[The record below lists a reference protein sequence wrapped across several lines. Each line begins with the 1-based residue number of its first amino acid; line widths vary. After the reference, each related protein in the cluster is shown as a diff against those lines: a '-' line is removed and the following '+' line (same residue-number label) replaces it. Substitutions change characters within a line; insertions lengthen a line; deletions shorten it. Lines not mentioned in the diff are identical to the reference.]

1 MNWLMIWCLK
11 SLILKNF
18 KKIILFNFSCAAR
31 SLFALSVM
39 MAPLGQAIAQVVNSI
54 GEENMKVPQGLKPQE
69 KKAESPNIADLDTE
83 TPYFQYLDSAQN
95 YIYSHDWP
103 VAEQWLLKAFMAEP
117 DNPSN
122 SMVLSNIAT
131 LQRYQGKLADAVKNY
146 SLALD
151 MTPHAVTLLL
161 NRAALYV
168 EMDSV
173 QRAIDDYERVCEL
186 DMYDTE
192 ARYSLGVLAMERGDT
207 KRAED
212 LFNEIKRINPDSGLY
227 HEGMGLLHKRN
238 GNHSRAAELFTQVIK
253 VQPSA
258 QLLGHRADCY
268 LAMKRLNDAEDDI
281 RTALEMTPDDPYLYL
296 LRAKLNKLRFQ
307 RDDMTRD
314 IDTAVSLGLPRAYIN
329 QALNE

>member
-1 MNWLMIWCLK
+1 MKYNIIIFVLVICL
-11 SLILKNF
+11 S
-18 KKIILFNFSCAAR
+18 SAWQQ
-31 SLFALSVM
+31 
-39 MAPLGQAIAQVVNSI
+39 GGAQVINSI
-54 GEENMKVPQGLKPQE
+54 GDENMKVEQGLKPQP
-69 KKAESPNIADLDTE
+69 KKADNPYIADLDTE
-83 TPYFQYLDSAQN
+83 TPYFQYVDSAQT

-103 VAEQWLLKAFMAEP
+103 IAEQWLLKAFKADP

-122 SMVLSNIAT
+122 SMILSNIAT

-192 ARYSLGVLAMERGDT
+192 ARYSLGVLALEQGDT

-212 LFNEIKRINPDSGLY
+212 LFNEIKRINPNSGLY
-227 HEGMGLLHKRN
+227 HEGMGLLQKKA
-238 GNHSRAAELFTQVIK
+238 GNHSRAAELFSQVIK
-253 VQPSA
+253 VHPSA

-281 RTALEMTPDDPYLYL
+281 RTALEMTPDDPYLYV

-307 RDDMTRD
+307 RDDMNRD
-314 IDTAVSLGLPRAYIN
+314 IDTAVSLGLPRDYIN
-329 QALNE
+329 QALN

>member
-1 MNWLMIWCLK
+1 MARMK
-11 SLILKNF
+11 
-18 KKIILFNFSCAAR
+18 KKISRLLLAVLVM
-31 SLFALSVM
+31 SLAWQQ
-39 MAPLGQAIAQVVNSI
+39 GRAQVINSI
-54 GEENMKVPQGLKPQE
+54 GEENMKVPKGLKPQE
-69 KKAESPNIADLDTE
+69 KKAESPYLADIDTE
-83 TPYFQYLDSAQN
+83 SPYFQYIDSAQT

-103 VAEQWLLKAFMAEP
+103 KAEQWLTKAFLIDP
-117 DNPSN
+117 DNPGN

-131 LQRYQGKLADAVKNY
+131 LQRYQGRLAEAVKNY

-173 QRAIDDYERVCEL
+173 QRAIDDFERVCEL

-192 ARYSLGVLAMERGDT
+192 ARYSLGVLAMERGDN

-212 LFNEIKRINPDSGLY
+212 LFNEIKRINPNSGLY

-238 GNHSRAAELFTQVIK
+238 GNFSRAAELFSQVIK
-253 VQPSA
+253 AQPSA
-258 QLLGHRADCY
+258 QLLGNRADCY

-281 RTALEMTPDDPYLYL
+281 RTALEMTPDDPYLYV

-307 RDDMTRD
+307 REDMARD
-314 IDTAVSLGLPRAYIN
+314 IDTAVSLGLSRDYIN
-329 QALNE
+329 QALN

>member
-1 MNWLMIWCLK
+1 MLVVLV
-11 SLILKNF
+11 
-18 KKIILFNFSCAAR
+18 
-31 SLFALSVM
+31 LSWSWQQ
-39 MAPLGQAIAQVVNSI
+39 GGAQVINSI
-54 GEENMKVPQGLKPQE
+54 GEENMKVEQGLKPQQ
-69 KKAESPNIADLDTE
+69 KKAESPYLADIDSE
-83 TPYFQYLDSAQN
+83 SPYFQYVDSAQN

-103 VAEQWLLKAFMAEP
+103 VAEQWLMKAFMTDP
-117 DNPSN
+117 DNPGN

-131 LQRYQGKLADAVKNY
+131 LQRYQGKLAEAVKNY

-173 QRAIDDYERVCEL
+173 QRAIDDYKRVCEL

-192 ARYSLGVLAMERGDT
+192 ARYSLGVLAMERGET

-212 LFNEIKRINPDSGLY
+212 LFNEIKRINPNSGLY
-227 HEGMGLLHKRN
+227 YEGMGLLNKRN
-238 GNHSRAAELFTQVIK
+238 GNFSRAAELFTQVIK
-253 VQPSA
+253 VQPRP

-268 LAMKRLNDAEDDI
+268 LTMKRLNDAEADI
-281 RTALEMTPDDPYLYL
+281 RTALEMTPDDPYLYV

-307 RDDMTRD
+307 RDDMNRD
-314 IDTAVSLGLPRAYIN
+314 IDTAVTLGLPRPYITTT
-329 QALNE
+329 LNE

>member
-1 MNWLMIWCLK
+1 MKISRLLLAVLVM
-11 SLILKNF
+11 SL
-18 KKIILFNFSCAAR
+18 AWQQ
-31 SLFALSVM
+31 
-39 MAPLGQAIAQVVNSI
+39 GGAQVINSI
-54 GEENMKVPQGLKPQE
+54 GEENMKVPKGLKPQE
-69 KKAESPNIADLDTE
+69 KKAESPYLADIDTE
-83 TPYFQYLDSAQN
+83 SPYFQYIDSAQT

-103 VAEQWLLKAFMAEP
+103 KAEQWLTKAFLIDP
-117 DNPSN
+117 DNPGN

-131 LQRYQGKLADAVKNY
+131 LQRYQGRLAEAVKNY

-173 QRAIDDYERVCEL
+173 QRAIDDFERVCEL

-192 ARYSLGVLAMERGDT
+192 ARYSLGVLAMERGDS

-212 LFNEIKRINPDSGLY
+212 LFNEIKRINPNSGLY

-238 GNHSRAAELFTQVIK
+238 GNFSRAAELFSQVIK

-258 QLLGHRADCY
+258 QLLGNRADCY

-281 RTALEMTPDDPYLYL
+281 RTALEMTPDDPYLYV

-307 RDDMTRD
+307 REDMARD
-314 IDTAVSLGLPRAYIN
+314 IDTAVSLGLSRDYIN
-329 QALNE
+329 QALN

>member
-1 MNWLMIWCLK
+1 MKISRLLLAVLVM
-11 SLILKNF
+11 SL
-18 KKIILFNFSCAAR
+18 AWQQ
-31 SLFALSVM
+31 
-39 MAPLGQAIAQVVNSI
+39 GGAQVINSI
-54 GEENMKVPQGLKPQE
+54 GEENMKVPKGLKPQE
-69 KKAESPNIADLDTE
+69 KKTESPYLADIDTE
-83 TPYFQYLDSAQN
+83 SPYFQYIDSAQT

-103 VAEQWLLKAFMAEP
+103 KAEQWLTKAFLIDP
-117 DNPSN
+117 DNPGN

-131 LQRYQGKLADAVKNY
+131 LQRYQGRLAEAVKNY

-173 QRAIDDYERVCEL
+173 QRAIDDFERVCEL

-192 ARYSLGVLAMERGDT
+192 ARYSLGVLAMERGDN

-212 LFNEIKRINPDSGLY
+212 LFNEIKRINPNSGLY

-238 GNHSRAAELFTQVIK
+238 GNFSRAAELFTQVINA
-253 VQPSA
+253 QPSA
-258 QLLGHRADCY
+258 QLLGNRADCY

-281 RTALEMTPDDPYLYL
+281 RTALEMTPDDPYLYV

-307 RDDMTRD
+307 REDMARD
-314 IDTAVSLGLPRAYIN
+314 IDTAVSLGLSRDYIN
-329 QALNE
+329 QALN

>member
-1 MNWLMIWCLK
+1 MV
-11 SLILKNF
+11 LKNHNM
-18 KKIILFNFSCAAR
+18 FNFPCIAR
-31 SLFALSVM
+31 LTVAFVM
-39 MAPLGQAIAQVVNSI
+39 LAMAGQAGGQVINSI
-54 GEENMKVPQGLKPQE
+54 GDENLKVPQGMKPQE
-69 KKAESPNIADLDTE
+69 KTEKPVLVDIDTE
-83 TPYFQYLDSAQN
+83 TPYFQYIDSAQT

-103 VAEQWLLKAFMAEP
+103 MAEQWLFKAIRQDP
-117 DNPSN
+117 DNPNN
-122 SMVLSNIAT
+122 SLLLSNIAT

-151 MTPHAVTLLL
+151 LTPHAVTLLL
-161 NRAALYV
+161 NRAALCV

-186 DMYDTE
+186 DIYNTE

-212 LFNEIKRINPDSGLY
+212 LFNEIKRINPNSGLY

-238 GNHSRAAELFTQVIK
+238 GNHARAAELFTQVIK

-268 LAMKRLNDAEDDI
+268 LAIKRLNDAEADI
-281 RTALEMTPDDPYLYL
+281 RAALEMDPDDPYLYL

-307 RDDMTRD
+307 REDMNRD
-314 IDTAVSLGLPRAYIN
+314 IDTAVSLGLSRDYIN

>member
-1 MNWLMIWCLK
+1 M
-11 SLILKNF
+11 
-18 KKIILFNFSCAAR
+18 KISRLLFVV
-31 SLFALSVM
+31 LVLSWSWQQ
-39 MAPLGQAIAQVVNSI
+39 GGAQVINSI
-54 GEENMKVPQGLKPQE
+54 GEENMKVEQGLKPQQ
-69 KKAESPNIADLDTE
+69 KKAENPYLADIDSE
-83 TPYFQYLDSAQN
+83 SPYFQYVDSAQN

-103 VAEQWLLKAFMAEP
+103 KAEQWLMKAFMADP
-117 DNPSN
+117 DNPGN
-122 SMVLSNIAT
+122 SMILSNIAT
-131 LQRYQGKLADAVKNY
+131 LQRYQGKLAEAVKNY

-192 ARYSLGVLAMERGDT
+192 ARYSLGVLSMERGDT

-212 LFNEIKRINPDSGLY
+212 LFNEIKRINPNSGLY
-227 HEGMGLLHKRN
+227 YEGMGLLNKRN
-238 GNHSRAAELFTQVIK
+238 GNFSRAAELFTQVIK
-253 VQPSA
+253 VQPSP

-268 LAMKRLNDAEDDI
+268 LTMKRLNDAEADI
-281 RTALEMTPDDPYLYL
+281 RTALEMTPDDPYLYV

-307 RDDMTRD
+307 RDDMNRD
-314 IDTAVSLGLPRAYIN
+314 IDTAVSLGLNRDSILRT
-329 QALNE
+329 LNE

>member
-1 MNWLMIWCLK
+1 M
-11 SLILKNF
+11 SL
-18 KKIILFNFSCAAR
+18 AWQQ
-31 SLFALSVM
+31 
-39 MAPLGQAIAQVVNSI
+39 GGAQVINSI
-54 GEENMKVPQGLKPQE
+54 GEENMKVPKGLKPQE
-69 KKAESPNIADLDTE
+69 KKTESPYLADIDTE
-83 TPYFQYLDSAQN
+83 SPYFQYIDSAQT

-103 VAEQWLLKAFMAEP
+103 KAEQWLTKAFLIDP
-117 DNPSN
+117 DNPGN

-131 LQRYQGKLADAVKNY
+131 LQRYQGRLADAVKNY

-173 QRAIDDYERVCEL
+173 QRAIDDFERVCEL

-192 ARYSLGVLAMERGDT
+192 ARYSLGVLAMERGDN

-212 LFNEIKRINPDSGLY
+212 LFNEIKRINPNSGLY

-238 GNHSRAAELFTQVIK
+238 GNFSRAAELFTQVIK

-258 QLLGHRADCY
+258 QLLGNRADCY

-281 RTALEMTPDDPYLYL
+281 RTALEMTPDDPYLYV

-307 RDDMTRD
+307 REDMARD
-314 IDTAVSLGLPRAYIN
+314 IDTAVSLGLSRDYIN
-329 QALNE
+329 QALN

>member
-1 MNWLMIWCLK
+1 MVMSWREIRHWVLAVAALTVWLQ
-11 SLILKNF
+11 
-18 KKIILFNFSCAAR
+18 
-31 SLFALSVM
+31 
-39 MAPLGQAIAQVVNSI
+39 GGAQVVNSI
-54 GEENMKVPQGLKPQE
+54 GEENMKVEQGLKPQE
-69 KKAESPNIADLDTE
+69 KKAESPYIADIDTE
-83 TPYFQYLDSAQN
+83 TPYFQYIDSAQN

-103 VAEQWLLKAFMAEP
+103 IAEQWLLKAFKTDP

-122 SMVLSNIAT
+122 SLILSNIAT
-131 LQRYQGKLADAVKNY
+131 LQRYQGKLSEAVKNY

-192 ARYSLGVLAMERGDT
+192 ARYSLGVLAMERGDN
-207 KRAED
+207 KQAED
-212 LFNEIKRINPDSGLY
+212 LFNEIKRINPNSGLY
-227 HEGMGLLHKRN
+227 QEGMALLHKRN
-238 GNHSRAAELFTQVIK
+238 GNHARAAELFTQVIK

-258 QLLGHRADCY
+258 QLLANRADCY
-268 LAMKRLNDAEDDI
+268 LAMKRLNDAEADI
-281 RTALEMTPDDPYLYL
+281 RTALEMTPDDPYLYV

-314 IDTAVSLGLPRAYIN
+314 IDTAASLGLSRDYIKA
-329 QALNE
+329 QLGE

>member
-1 MNWLMIWCLK
+1 MV
-11 SLILKNF
+11 LKNHN
-18 KKIILFNFSCAAR
+18 LFNFPCIAR
-31 SLFALSVM
+31 LTVAFVM
-39 MAPLGQAIAQVVNSI
+39 LAMAGQAGGQVINSI
-54 GEENMKVPQGLKPQE
+54 GDENLKVPQGMKPQE
-69 KKAESPNIADLDTE
+69 KTEKPVLVDIDTE
-83 TPYFQYLDSAQN
+83 TPYFQYIDSAQT

-103 VAEQWLLKAFMAEP
+103 MAEQWLFKAIRQDP
-117 DNPSN
+117 DNPNN
-122 SMVLSNIAT
+122 SLLLSNIAT

-161 NRAALYV
+161 NRAALCV

-186 DMYDTE
+186 DIYNTE

-212 LFNEIKRINPDSGLY
+212 LFNEIKRINPNSGLY

-238 GNHSRAAELFTQVIK
+238 GNHARAAELFTQVIK

-268 LAMKRLNDAEDDI
+268 LAIKRLNDAEADI
-281 RTALEMTPDDPYLYL
+281 RAALEMDPDDPYLYL

-307 RDDMTRD
+307 RDDMNRD
-314 IDTAVSLGLPRAYIN
+314 IDTAVSLGLSRDYIN
-329 QALNE
+329 QALNEEK

>member
-1 MNWLMIWCLK
+1 MKMRSVLRLCVVLVALLLWLQGG
-11 SLILKNF
+11 
-18 KKIILFNFSCAAR
+18 
-31 SLFALSVM
+31 
-39 MAPLGQAIAQVVNSI
+39 GQVINSI
-54 GEENMKVPQGLKPQE
+54 GDENMKVPQGLKPQE
-69 KKAESPNIADLDTE
+69 KKAESPYIADLDTE
-83 TPYFQYLDSAQN
+83 TPYFQYIDSAQT

-103 VAEQWLLKAFMAEP
+103 VAEQWLLKAFKTDP

-122 SMVLSNIAT
+122 SMILSNIAT

-173 QRAIDDYERVCEL
+173 QQAVDDYERVCEL
-186 DMYDTE
+186 DLYNTE

-212 LFNEIKRINPDSGLY
+212 LFNEIKRINPNSGLY
-227 HEGMGLLHKRN
+227 HEGMGLLNKRN
-238 GNHSRAAELFTQVIK
+238 GNFARAAELFTQVIK

-281 RTALEMTPDDPYLYL
+281 HTALEMTPDDPYLYV

-307 RDDMTRD
+307 RDDMNRD
-314 IDTAVSLGLPRAYIN
+314 IDTAVSLGLSRTSIN
-329 QALNE
+329 RLLNE